1 MKVRRVRCP
10 KCKSLKTIKNGQRK
24 LIDYSLER
32 KSSKSIQRY
41 KCKECKRSFTV
52 RNQAR
57 QRYTREFK
65 LEITRMHVEERMSY
79 RVISKRMKEK
89 YSIGISKNTICRMVN
104 EIACYS
110 KGDIKI
116 KQEYSPQWQGYLTV
130 DDKYFS
136 VDGNKKLILTATD
149 SSGDLI
155 HLEIFNQ
162 VEQHKVD
169 KFFGFIEKRLKYPVK
184 AITTDL
190 DEMLEKSISK
200 QYGNKVLHQKCL
212 KHAMDAIDRII
223 QLKQKRK
230 KLQTTSLNDKEEY
243 LKNFDEYQEA
253 QRIYDICKKAL
264 YSKEKKDSID
274 RLNQLINYE
283 NGNPSLCEKYPGLSR
298 FIKRHLDKL
307 LTHQKDLKIKKTNNI
322 AENINRRLMIR
333 LKTIESFKNF
343 NSAENYLNL
352 YKNYLR
358 FKPYTDCR
366 GRNKIKNGKSP
377 LEVCGV
383 VLKSKDWLKN
393 AVSFY

>member
-10 KCKSLKTIKNGQRK
+10 NCKSLETVKNGQRK

-32 KSSKSIQRY
+32 KSSKLIQRY
-41 KCKECKRSFTV
+41 KCKECKRSFTI
-52 RNQAR
+52 RNKSR
-57 QRYTREFK
+57 QRYSREFK

-79 RVISKRMKEK
+79 RVISKRLKEK
-89 YSIGISKNTICRMVN
+89 YSIRISKNTICRMVN

-110 KGDIKI
+110 KGDIRI
-116 KQEYSPQWQGYLTV
+116 KQDYSPQWQGYLTV

-136 VDGNKKLILTATD
+136 VGGNKKLILTATD

-155 HLEIFNQ
+155 HLEIFDQ
-162 VEQHKVD
+162 VEQGSID
-169 KFFGFIEKRLKYPVK
+169 EFFGFIERHLKYPVV

-200 QYGNKVLHQKCL
+200 QYANKVLHQKCL

-230 KLQTTSLNDKEEY
+230 KLQMTLLNDREEY
-243 LKNFDEYQEA
+243 RKNFDEYQEA
-253 QRIYDICKKAL
+253 QSIYDKCKKIV
-264 YSKEKKDSID
+264 YSKENKDSID
-274 RLNQLINYE
+274 QHNQLINHK
-283 NGNPSLCEKYPGLSR
+283 EKYPGLSR
-298 FIKRHLDKL
+298 FFNRHLDKL
-307 LTHQKDLKIKKTNNI
+307 LTHQKDQKIKKTNNI

-333 LKTIESFKNF
+333 LKTIESFKSF

-366 GRNKIKNGKSP
+366 GKNKIKNGKTP
-377 LEVCGV
+377 LEICGV

-393 AVSFY
+393 AVAFY